1 MAKTYKLTDKDLET
15 IKYLASYG
23 HSIAFI
29 ARAIGTTPKSLYHLK
44 ARFPRVASALNVSE
58 KELLGDVKANMF
70 RIAIDG
76 QDKHSASLGLK
87 LLDRYETDD
96 VVAVDD
102 SVSDADVANSIMDE
116 LNG

>member
-1 MAKTYKLTDKDLET
+1 MGMIYKLTDKDLET
-15 IKYLASYG
+15 IKYLSSYG

-44 ARFPRVASALNVSE
+44 ARLPRVASALNVSE

-76 QDKHSASLGLK
+76 QDKHSATLGLK

-96 VVAVDD
+96 ESTVDD
-102 SVSDADVANSIMDE
+102 SVSDANVASIIMDE